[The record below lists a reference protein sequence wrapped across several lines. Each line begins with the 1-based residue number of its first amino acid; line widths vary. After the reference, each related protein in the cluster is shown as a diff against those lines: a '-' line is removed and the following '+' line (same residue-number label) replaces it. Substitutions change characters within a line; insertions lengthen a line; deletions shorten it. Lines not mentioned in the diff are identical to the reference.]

1 MTSENSPTHSPTPAL
16 VPPRLVSAWWR
27 AGTYALLV
35 LVATGIAAIMSLLAQ
50 FQAQVTHLQTQLAQ
64 TTQIA
69 HIAVLLDDKA
79 APALLVTFAPQEAA
93 PQLQRLNAVKEG
105 REDSMQLW
113 ALRPGQPPQS
123 LGVITS
129 KAATMRLPAK
139 ADALDGATTLAISVE
154 DKGGV
159 DVTGSVYADG
169 GVDVAAKAGPARG
182 PRLPYLFQGALVR
195 KAL

>member
-1 MTSENSPTHSPTPAL
+1 MNTEHNTAPNLPLPPTQVSP
-16 VPPRLVSAWWR
+16 WWR
-27 AGTYALLV
+27 VATYALLIV
-35 LVATGIAAIMSLLAQ
+35 LATAVTTTLSMFEQFKAQ
-50 FQAQVTHLQTQLAQ
+50 IGHLQTQLK
-64 TTQIA
+64 TTPQIRFV
-69 HIAVLLDDKA
+69 AVLLDDKS
-79 APALLVTFAPQEAA
+79 APALLVTQDPQEGAL
-93 PQLQRLNAVKEG
+93 QLQRLNAVKEG

-113 ALRPGQPPQS
+113 ALVPGQPPQS

-139 ADALDGATTLAISVE
+139 AEALEGATSLAISVE

-159 DVTGSVYADG
+159 DVKGSVYADG
-169 GVDVAAKAGPARG
+169 GVDATAKAGPMRG